1 MNRLNVILIFDV
13 GRTNKKLILFDEQYR
28 LVLENT
34 TQLPE
39 TIDDDGFACEDID
52 LLSSWIQRSFVEIST
67 NPDYEISA
75 VSFSAYGASMVHLDE
90 YLKPVTPLYSYLKPY
105 PEDLKK
111 QFYDNYGGELLVS
124 KQTSSPVL
132 GNLNSGLQL
141 YRLKYQKPAVFNK
154 IKYTLHLPQYISYLI
169 SANIC
174 ADITSIGCHTKLW
187 DFSRQDYH
195 EWVYKEGL
203 DVKLAP
209 ISNGDDVVRIINGE
223 NQIPVGV
230 GLHDSSAA
238 LIPYLANF
246 HEPFILLSTGTWCIS
261 LNPFNQSPLT
271 AEELQKDCL
280 CYLTYEGRPVKA
292 SRLFA
297 GYEHEAQTKRLAEH
311 FHTANDHFTTVGF
324 NRDIIAKIKLQQP
337 GVTVEK
343 KEGVLEK
350 SPFGERDLS
359 TFASYEEAYHQLIF
373 DLITLQVA
381 ATGLVLNDGQVKR
394 IFVDGGFS
402 KNPIFMHLL
411 AAAFPDIE
419 VFAAS
424 VAQATAMGAALAI
437 HKHWNTKS
445 LPGDIIDLKYYSAI
459 QDVEV

>member
-1 MNRLNVILIFDV
+1 MDPLNVILIFDV

-28 LVLENT
+28 LVLEKSL
-34 TQLPE
+34 QLPE
-39 TIDDDGFACEDID
+39 TIDDDGYPCEDIN
-52 LLSSWIQRSFVEIST
+52 LLSKWIQRSFVEISS
-67 NPDYEISA
+67 NPEYEIRA
-75 VSFSAYGASMVHLDE
+75 VSFSGYGASMVHLDE
-90 YLKPVTPLYSYLKPY
+90 YFKPVTPLYSYLKPY
-105 PEDLKK
+105 PENLKK
-111 QFYDNYGGELLVS
+111 QFYDEYGGELLVS

-141 YRLKYQKPAVFNK
+141 YRLKYEKPEIYNR
-154 IKYTLHLPQYISYLI
+154 IKYTLHLPQYISFLI
-169 SANIC
+169 TATVC

-203 DVKLAP
+203 DGKLAP
-209 ISNGDDVVRIINGE
+209 IYNGDDVIRITIGGR
-223 NQIPVGV
+223 QIPVGV

-297 GYEHEAQTKRLAEH
+297 GHEHEVQTKRLAEH
-311 FHTANDHFTTVGF
+311 FQTVNDHYTTIAF
-324 NRDIIAKIKLQQP
+324 NRDIISKIRLQQP
-337 GVTVEK
+337 RVAAEI
-343 KEGVLEK
+343 KESILEK
-350 SPFGERDLS
+350 SLFGERDLS
-359 TFASYEEAYHQLIF
+359 TFDSYEEAYHQLIF
-373 DLITLQVA
+373 DLITQQEA
-381 ATGLVLNDGQVKR
+381 ATGLVLNNGQVKR